1 MCIVCIEEN
10 AFKSIIA
17 KWLLEGVLVA
27 YKGKGSGGYSGYIGV
42 GRKFEV

>member
-1 MCIVCIEEN
+1 MVI
-10 AFKSIIA
+10 
-17 KWLLEGVLVA
+17 GVLVA